1 MHLAGLAVDLNKEV
15 LNEVF
20 NKLKVLFQVENVSAE
35 RREYLESLIKKYG
48 YLPYSQQKALEELS
62 DAEVVFGVQKKLEL
76 ASTYVDGQINYDV
89 LSPVERAG
97 FKNADWFKTE
107 QHSVKLLNL
116 AALGNGNVD
125 KTPAK
130 FIDWMRQLLIL
141 PSGKVEA
148 GVMATT
154 MYLTPFHP
162 REFGCAYLPAHS
174 GVSPALECS
183 VLKEQFGLTVEDQVK
198 VFLAISQLAGHP
210 VIYDILPQTAR
221 FSKIVLTN
229 PYCARWFDIPQLI
242 DQLKLEVQNLTDD
255 EILINIIK
263 KDLKGR
269 HSKDRKEFKKQKEE
283 LEKEFLVI
291 KKELSEKMLLKDYQK
306 VLQERADKIIHEKAG
321 YPLDKKLTE
330 DDIHN
335 QGEIIGE
342 LISQGLW
349 PSPGGAWCS
358 AGVPVFDKMS
368 NGADYPTF
376 KHFDFEGNDVT
387 ELANLDC
394 QTPYYF
400 TFLEDGTLN
409 EPVIEFFIENMR
421 KLQSDYNFDG
431 FRVDHIDHIVN
442 KFSQDKD
449 GKPISYRAPRVVLAR
464 LNAAMKK
471 EKPYF
476 AALAEYMLWDFYLKE
491 YHQDMGFDVLW
502 GQDIVCQHDK
512 TVAQIFADNKQLDEH
527 NKGLTN
533 KLSILKT
540 YNNQDGEFEAINR
553 YPGQL
558 GVDGALFKWLKQKT
572 IVGGPFSQRPMMY
585 VDGDES
591 FTKTGV
597 EGIIGNEVSMMRA
610 NNQKFYEKFDAINRF
625 ALNCEII
632 REGKAKLIDNKERF
646 ASWIIENDSDEAIFI
661 AANEMPPKQKI
672 IADDELITEK
682 GIPVK
687 MAIATIP
694 KGYKVISGFNFNG
707 LDVEEFPY
715 EVDELYFPELKP
727 SEFYVYKLIKN

>member
-1 MHLAGLAVDLNKEV
+1 MHLAGLEADISQDV
-15 LNEVF
+15 LSEVF
-20 NKLKVLFQVENVSAE
+20 AKLKEIFEVDQITSQRKAYIEGLVE
-35 RREYLESLIKKYG
+35 KYG
-48 YLPYSQQKALEELS
+48 YLPYSFKKALDELS
-62 DAEVVFGVQKKLEL
+62 NAEVLLGVQKKFELE
-76 ASTYVDGQINYDV
+76 STYCENGIKYDA

-97 FKNADWFKTE
+97 FKNSNWFKTE
-107 QHSVKLLNL
+107 QHSIKLLNL
-116 AALGNGNVD
+116 AALGNGNED

-130 FIDWMRQLLIL
+130 FMDWMRQLLIL
-141 PSGKVEA
+141 PSGRVDA

-154 MYLTPFHP
+154 IYLTPFHP

-174 GVSPALECS
+174 GVSPALECP
-183 VLKEQFGLTVEDQVK
+183 VLKEKFNFTVEDQVK
-198 VFLAISQLAGHP
+198 IFLSFSQLAGHP

-242 DQLKLEVQNLTDD
+242 DQLKVEITKLTDD
-255 EILINIIK
+255 DDLINMIK

-269 HSKDRKEFKKQKEE
+269 HSKVRKEFKKQKEK
-283 LEKEFLVI
+283 LEEEFLSV

-321 YPLDKKLTE
+321 YPMGRKLTE

-376 KHFDFEGNDVT
+376 KHFDFEGKDVT
-387 ELANLDC
+387 DLANLDC
-394 QTPYYF
+394 QTPFYF
-400 TFLEDGTLN
+400 TYLEDGTLN
-409 EPVIEFFIENMR
+409 EPIIEFFIDNMK
-421 KLQSDYNFDG
+421 KLQYDYNFDG

-449 GKPISYRAPRVVLAR
+449 GNPISYRAPRVVLAK
-464 LNAAMKK
+464 LNSEMKK
-471 EKPYF
+471 IKPHF

-512 TVAQIFADNKQLDEH
+512 TVAQIFADNKQLDEY
-527 NKGLTN
+527 NTGLTN

-558 GVDGALFKWLKQKT
+558 GKEGALFKWLKQKT

-597 EGIIGNEVSMMRA
+597 EGIIGNEVSMIR
-610 NNQKFYEKFDAINRF
+610 NRDDKFYEKFDAIGRF
-625 ALNCEII
+625 AMDSEII
-632 REGKAKLIDNKERF
+632 REGKATLIDNKERF
-646 ASWIIENDSDEAIFI
+646 ASWLIENDSDEAILI
-661 AANEMPPKQKI
+661 VGNEMPPKQKV

-682 GIPVK
+682 GIDVVE
-687 MAIATIP
+687 ATATIP
-694 KGYKVISGFNFNG
+694 KAYKVVAGYNFNG
-707 LDVEEFPY
+707 LDVEEFEY
-715 EVDELYFPELKP
+715 NVEKLYFPRLKP
-727 SEFYVYKLIKN
+727 SEFYIYKLARA